1 MRTRAMKP
9 MAIKR
14 SSRRHIR
21 RYVAL
26 ALALVI
32 PTCWAL
38 SQWPPV
44 AWRLKALEAEV
55 RDALFPHP
63 DTLPTPAQVPQIA
76 RMPTATPAATAS
88 PLPLRPSQTL
98 EATASPTARPLE
110 PTDVP
115 SPTTSP
121 TPTLPEAATLTGFI
135 HQYQTWN
142 NCGPATLTTAL
153 TYYGRAERQ
162 ADAARFLK
170 PDWDDKNV
178 SPNEMAAYVQ
188 QLGYGVTVR
197 VGGTPDDLKRLIADG
212 FPVIVEKGFEPEPD
226 KGWMGHY
233 LLLSGY
239 DDTQGI
245 FITQDSYLGPD
256 RRVSYSEIDKYWQQF
271 NRLFIVPYPLDD
283 AKRIDALIGP
293 EDAPAMHEN
302 ALAAAQAEAA
312 ADSKDA
318 FAWFNVG
325 TNLTAL
331 GRYDEAAIA
340 YDQARL
346 AGLPWRMLWYQ
357 FGPYQAYYETGRYED
372 VIALAH
378 ATLNVMDDL
387 EESHYWLGMAQLA
400 QGNTDAARREFES
413 ALAFN
418 PNFAPAR
425 EALEKLP

>member
-1 MRTRAMKP
+1 MKP

-14 SSRRHIR
+14 SSRRHVR
-21 RYVAL
+21 RHVAL
-26 ALALVI
+26 ALLALVI
-32 PTCWAL
+32 PTYWVL

-63 DTLPTPAQVPQIA
+63 DMLPTPDQVPQIA
-76 RMPTATPAATAS
+76 LMPTATPAATAS
-88 PLPLRPSQTL
+88 PLPLRPSQTP
-98 EATASPTARPLE
+98 EVKASPTARPLE
-110 PTDVP
+110 PTAVP
-115 SPTTSP
+115 SPTASP

-153 TYYGRAERQ
+153 TYYGRTERQ
-162 ADAARFLK
+162 ADAAKFLK

-178 SPNEMAAYVQ
+178 SPNVMAAYVE

-197 VGGTPDDLKRLIADG
+197 VGGTLDDLKRLIANG
-212 FPVIVEKGFEPEPD
+212 LPVIVEKGFEPEPD

-239 DDTQGI
+239 DDAQSV

-256 RRVSYSEIDKYWQQF
+256 RPASYAEVDKYWRQF
-271 NRLFIVPYPLDD
+271 NRLFIVPYPLEE
-283 AKRIDALIGP
+283 AGRLESLLGP
-293 EDAPAMHEN
+293 EDASAMYEK
-302 ALAAAQAEAA
+302 ALATAQAEATA
-312 ADSKDA
+312 NSADA

-331 GRYDEAAIA
+331 GRYDEATAA
-340 YDQARL
+340 FDQSRL

-357 FGPYQAYYETGRYED
+357 FAPYEAYHQAGRYED
-372 VIALAH
+372 VIALAR

>member
-1 MRTRAMKP
+1 MRP

-14 SSRRHIR
+14 SSRRHIW

-26 ALALVI
+26 ALLALAV
-32 PTCWAL
+32 PACWAL
-38 SQWPPV
+38 AQWPPV
-44 AWRLKALEAEV
+44 AWRLKVLQAEV
-55 RDALFPHP
+55 RDAFFPHP

-76 RMPTATPAATAS
+76 LMPTATPAAMAS
-88 PLPLRPSQTL
+88 PLPLRPSPTL
-98 EATASPTARPLE
+98 EVAASPTARPLE
-110 PTDVP
+110 PTAVP
-115 SPTTSP
+115 SPTATP
-121 TPTLPEAATLTGFI
+121 TPALPEAATLTGFI

-142 NCGPATLTTAL
+142 NCGPATPTMAL
-153 TYYGRAERQ
+153 TYYGRTERQ
-162 ADAARFLK
+162 ADAAKFLK

-188 QLGYGVTVR
+188 QSGYGVTVR
-197 VGGTPDDLKRLIADG
+197 VGGTLDDLKRLIANG

-239 DDTQGI
+239 DDTQGV

-256 RRVSYSEIDKYWQQF
+256 RKVSYSEIDKYWRQF

-283 AKRIDALIGP
+283 ARRVESLIGP
-293 EDAPAMHEN
+293 ENASAMHEK
-302 ALAAAQAEAA
+302 ALATAQTEAA
-312 ADSKDA
+312 TDPKDA

-331 GRYDEAAIA
+331 GRYDEAATA

-387 EESHYWLGMAQLA
+387 EESRYWLGMAQLA

-425 EALEKLP
+425 EALENLP

>member
-1 MRTRAMKP
+1 MKP

-14 SSRRHIR
+14 SSRRHVR

-26 ALALVI
+26 VLLALVI
-32 PTCWAL
+32 PACWAF

-63 DTLPTPAQVPQIA
+63 DTLPTPAQAPQIA
-76 RMPTATPAATAS
+76 LMPTAMPAATAA
-88 PLPLRPSQTL
+88 PSL
-98 EATASPTARPLE
+98 TARPLE
-110 PTDVP
+110 PTAVP
-115 SPTTSP
+115 SPTASS
-121 TPTLPEAATLTGFI
+121 TPTLPEVATLTGFI

-153 TYYGRAERQ
+153 TYYGRTERQ
-162 ADAARFLK
+162 ADAAKFLK

-178 SPNEMAAYVQ
+178 SPNEMAAYVR
-188 QLGYGVTVR
+188 QLGYSVSIR
-197 VGGTPDDLKRLIADG
+197 VGGTLDELKRLIANG
-212 FPVIVEKGFEPEPD
+212 YPVIVEKGFEPEPD

-239 DDTQGI
+239 DDAQGV

-256 RRVSYSEIDKYWQQF
+256 RPVSYAEVDKYWRQF
-271 NRLFIVPYPLDD
+271 NRLFIVPYPPGD
-283 AKRIDALIGP
+283 AERIESLIGP
-293 EDAPAMHEN
+293 ENASALYEK
-302 ALAAAQAEAA
+302 ALATAQAEAA
-312 ADSKDA
+312 ADPKDA

-331 GRYDEAAIA
+331 GRFDEATATF
-340 YDQARL
+340 DQARL
-346 AGLPWRMLWYQ
+346 TGLPWRMLWYQ
-357 FGPYQAYYETGRYED
+357 FGPYEAYYQVGRYED
-372 VIALAH
+372 VIALAR

-387 EESHYWLGMAQLA
+387 EESHYWLGRAQLT
-400 QGNTDAARREFES
+400 QGAADAARREFEL

-418 PNFAPAR
+418 PNFGLAR